1 VREYTDFM
9 GLTGLIDLNGCSSTD
24 MPGHVYSAAV
34 VIDGRG
40 YSFSMQRQVDHALFV
55 AMLRTVSFGP

>member
-9 GLTGLIDLNGCSSTD
+9 SLTGLIDLNGCSSTD